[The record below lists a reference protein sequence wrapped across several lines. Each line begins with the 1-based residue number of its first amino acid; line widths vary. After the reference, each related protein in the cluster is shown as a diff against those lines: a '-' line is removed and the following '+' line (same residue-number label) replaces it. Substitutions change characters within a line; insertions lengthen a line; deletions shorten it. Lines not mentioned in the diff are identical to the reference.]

1 MSNYQV
7 GALADKAVT
16 KGLEHIVFMSEV
28 SLSRKPAKENYIYIY
43 INSYFSEAENLYCEI
58 QTFTS
63 YKLIMNVFDDGMVGW
78 PQI

>member
-1 MSNYQV
+1 MSNCQV

-28 SLSRKPAKENYIYIY
+28 PLSRKPAKEIYH
-43 INSYFSEAENLYCEI
+43 SYFSEAENLYCEL

-63 YKLIMNVFDDGMVGW
+63 YKLIMSVFADGMVGW
-78 PQI
+78 P